1 MGVVK
6 EHLISVISKQVN
18 DYGVVVWYDPER
30 NYARFV
36 ETLDLPGTH
45 IARLTDSFFA
55 LRREIEQ
62 FLKSEEPG
70 RVVVYVPLAQEQTH
84 DALVEIG
91 AASVVIRLSLAMLA
105 NEALKPFIGV
115 KNAVSLEK
123 EVEAGKLNL
132 EDLDGLEL
140 GEGITKGVVAVIL
153 GSGNVQDIALRF
165 LTGEKYD
172 AEITNKNAHAEL
184 AMLLNN
190 GFESHVSAADAASE
204 MRFTLARHLLVT
216 EFVSSLDG
224 AVPEKL
230 SAVRIAEKPAA
241 RKACAALVSEWRNRQ
256 DLRES
261 YAKLA
266 DRIDSELQL
275 SNVELPL
282 ELIAHAQTFRE
293 VEKALCR
300 SVTTALLNQPTEGLV
315 SIAQNRQS
323 SFWSEYSP
331 DTQAQWA
338 LIAVAGLLLLEAS
351 RLEVEVKAA
360 TGSASAWIAAY
371 TEGERPWCLLDTYH
385 RHLERRYHNFDF
397 QSDEDDAEL
406 SQLVAKARH
415 RYMEIG
421 GRLSDKFLQHLR
433 DEKFSVGVLSQ
444 GDIYE
449 RKLRPELE
457 KRKTAY
463 VWVDALRFEMG
474 RELAESLI
482 ENFEVTCEPAVATVP
497 TITEIGMAALLPGKE
512 KYVTAST
519 AREGKVALS
528 VDGTPI
534 RDRKDRVALLR
545 LNAGVEVLDIKL
557 EDLLPKPKKKV
568 EEGIRNANLILMTSQ
583 EIDSLCEGDNV
594 PFARTRMDSILH
606 DLHRAFRILASLG
619 VERFVVVADHGYIF
633 GEELDESMKVDPP
646 RGETVDLH
654 RRVWIGRG
662 GETSDSFLRAR
673 LADFNLGSD
682 LEIATPWGFGGFK
695 VSGGAK
701 AFFHG
706 GLSLQELII
715 PVLTLSPRAGSTVER
730 GSRFSFDLTPG
741 SKKISTRFF
750 SVQIKGS
757 ATVFFESEP
766 PKIRLEVR
774 ADGKVVST
782 PVSASYGF
790 EEATADVQLKLI
802 EEGNREIEPNTITL
816 LIQDDA
822 PRGLA
827 SVHLLDATS
836 GVELKKLPK
845 IELAISI

>member
-6 EHLISVISKQVN
+6 EHLISVISKLVKVH
-18 DYGVVVWYDPER
+18 GIVVWYDPER
-30 NYARFV
+30 NYARCID
-36 ETLDLPGTH
+36 TLDLPGTH
-45 IARLTDSFFA
+45 IARLSDSFFA

-62 FLKSEEPG
+62 FLKGEEPG

-91 AASVVIRLSLAMLA
+91 AAGVVMKLPLAMLA

-190 GFESHVSAADAASE
+190 GFESNVSAADAASE

-282 ELIAHAQTFRE
+282 DLIEQAQTFRE
-293 VEKALCR
+293 VEEALCR

-397 QSDEDDAEL
+397 RSGEDDAEL
-406 SQLVAKARH
+406 TQLVAKARH

-433 DEKFSVGVLSQ
+433 DEKFRVGVLSQ

-457 KRKTAY
+457 KKKTAY

-568 EEGIRNANLILMTSQ
+568 EEGIRTANLILMTSQ

-715 PVLTLSPRAGSTVER
+715 PVLTLSPRAGSTKER
-730 GSRFSFDLTPG
+730 GSGFSFDLIPG

-750 SVQIKGS
+750 SVQVKGS

-766 PKIRLEVR
+766 PKIRIEVR
-774 ADGKVVST
+774 AEGKVVST

-802 EEGNREIEPNTITL
+802 EEGNREIEANTITM
-816 LIQDDA
+816 LIQGDA
-822 PRGLA
+822 PRGFA

-836 GVELKKLPK
+836 GVELKKLAK

>member
-18 DYGVVVWYDPER
+18 DYGVVVWYDPEH
-30 NYARFV
+30 NYVRFV

-62 FLKSEEPG
+62 FLKSDEPG
-70 RVVVYVPLAQEQTH
+70 RVVVYVPQAQEQTH

-91 AASVVIRLSLAMLA
+91 AAGVVMKLPLAMLA

-172 AEITNKNAHAEL
+172 VEITNKNAHAEL

-190 GFESHVSAADAASE
+190 GFESNVSAADAASG

-266 DRIDSELQL
+266 DRIDGDLQL

-282 ELIAHAQTFRE
+282 DLIAHVQTFRE

-338 LIAVAGLLLLEAS
+338 LIAIAGLLLLEAS

-397 QSDEDDAEL
+397 QSGEDDAEL
-406 SQLVAKARH
+406 TQLVAKARH

-433 DEKFSVGVLSQ
+433 DEKFQVGVLSQ

-457 KRKTAY
+457 KKKTSY

-730 GSRFSFDLTPG
+730 GSRFSFDLIPG

-750 SVQIKGS
+750 SVQVKGS

-766 PKIRLEVR
+766 PKIRIEVR
-774 ADGKVVST
+774 AEGKVVST

-836 GVELKKLPK
+836 GVELKKLLK